1 MHKVSKSQNLPAD
14 RADSGHEAIS
24 QTRVVEVLDDL
35 EHGCEVLV
43 AESAA
48 GAGRVE
54 LAGQPRERERG
65 PGGTRV
71 LEAQQ
76 HVLEHVVE
84 LEQRREVVPSI
95 GSPLSW
101 SIVEFA
107 EPAPITSS
115 SAERSTP
122 ARRPTTSA
130 CASVAQLTALTAF
143 ESTLTCWPAPTSPT
157 CTMISPIA
165 FSSGIARS
173 RSASPPPA
181 MIVSVP
187 SSAFGAE
194 PVTGA
199 STKPWPRSA
208 SAPPIRRASTGPIVD
223 MSMNSVPGSAPAA
236 APSSPSSISSTC
248 APSTTIV
255 ITTSLRSPTS
265 RGDAA
270 TCPPCSAAHS
280 SARSRVRLKTVSS

>member
-1 MHKVSKSQNLPAD
+1 
-14 RADSGHEAIS
+14 
-24 QTRVVEVLDDL
+24 
-35 EHGCEVLV
+35 
-43 AESAA
+43 
-48 GAGRVE
+48 
-54 LAGQPRERERG
+54 
-65 PGGTRV
+65 
-71 LEAQQ
+71 
-76 HVLEHVVE
+76 
-84 LEQRREVVPSI
+84 
-95 GSPLSW
+95 
-101 SIVEFA
+101 
-107 EPAPITSS
+107 
-115 SAERSTP
+115 
-122 ARRPTTSA
+122 
-130 CASVAQLTALTAF
+130 
-143 ESTLTCWPAPTSPT
+143 
-157 CTMISPIA
+157 MISPIA

-173 RSASPPPA
+173 RSASLPPA

-280 SARSRVRLKTVSS
+280 SARSRVRLKTVSSKPSRRRLAAWRDPMIPSPMNPTVHAKALARACECE